1 MAEEKKEK
9 WLSYLALTTVIF
21 AVFATL
27 STFNGGKFSTRAVIS
42 QSKASNK
49 WSHYQSKSLKGYLY
63 EVQKDKLGM
72 ELLEKDAAIA
82 PKAAEAINSK
92 IKYYTEQ
99 ISRYEQEKKE
109 IMAEAVDFEKLRDDS
124 QIHSRHFGYSII
136 ALQIA
141 ILMSGIAGFI
151 KDKRIWLASILIG
164 VAGIFIFFESFG
176 AFLEPLLLKYH
187 LFV

>member
-1 MAEEKKEK
+1 MSEEKKEK

-63 EVQKDKLGM
+63 EVQKDKLGID
-72 ELLEKDAAIA
+72 LIEKEDAIS
-82 PKAAEAINSK
+82 PKAEETVNSK
-92 IKYYTEQ
+92 IKYYADQ
-99 ISRYEQEKKE
+99 ISRYEQEKKD
-109 IMAEAVDFEKLRDDS
+109 IMAEALSFEKLRDDS

-151 KDKRIWLASILIG
+151 RDKRVWLASILIG
-164 VAGIFIFFESFG
+164 VVGIFIFFESFG
-176 AFLEPLLLKYH
+176 AFLEPFLQKYH